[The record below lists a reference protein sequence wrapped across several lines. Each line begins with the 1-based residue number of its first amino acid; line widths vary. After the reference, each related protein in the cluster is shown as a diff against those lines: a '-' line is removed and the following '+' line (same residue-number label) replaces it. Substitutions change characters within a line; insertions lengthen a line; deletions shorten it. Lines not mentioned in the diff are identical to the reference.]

1 MLGKLRQLPRANAM
15 LPFVRLSYGQAS
27 LYAWLD
33 DEGQQHW
40 VTQGEGGE
48 QGDPLMPMLFSLGV
62 HDALARVQAQLRDGE
77 YLFAYLDDV
86 YAVTEPERT
95 RPVYDLLA
103 EALSDVAGIRLNEG
117 KTRTWNRGGTSPPSM
132 ESLGEDVWS
141 PAGVNVLGTPVGT
154 DAFVEKLVA
163 ERLADEQRLWD
174 AIPEVPDLQCA
185 WQLLLQCAGP
195 RANHLLRT
203 LLASQSASYACRHD
217 EGMWR
222 VLNRLLGDLPGS
234 TEALGAAW

>member
-1 MLGKLRQLPRANAM
+1 
-15 LPFVRLSYGQAS
+15 
-27 LYAWLD
+27 
-33 DEGQQHW
+33 
-40 VTQGEGGE
+40 
-48 QGDPLMPMLFSLGV
+48 MLFSLGV

-95 RPVYDLLA
+95 RPVYDL
-103 EALSDVAGIRLNEG
+103 ALSDVAGIRLNEG
-117 KTRTWNRGGTSPPSM
+117 KTRTWNRGGTPPPSM

-141 PAGVNVLGTPVGT
+141 PAGVKVLGTPVGT

-203 LLASQSASYACRHD
+203 LLPSQSATYGCHHD

>member
-1 MLGKLRQLPRANAM
+1 MLGKLRQLPRASAM

-27 LYAWLD
+27 QYAWLD

-117 KTRTWNRGGTSPPSM
+117 KTRT
-132 ESLGEDVWS
+132 
-141 PAGVNVLGTPVGT
+141 
-154 DAFVEKLVA
+154 
-163 ERLADEQRLWD
+163 
-174 AIPEVPDLQCA
+174 
-185 WQLLLQCAGP
+185 
-195 RANHLLRT
+195 
-203 LLASQSASYACRHD
+203 
-217 EGMWR
+217 
-222 VLNRLLGDLPGS
+222 
-234 TEALGAAW
+234 